1 MPTNPHDVRPL
12 SGVTVVDITQ
22 VIAGP
27 FATMNL
33 GDLGADVIK
42 VEAVDRGDRS
52 RSIDPTPEY
61 FDTLNRNKRSIEV
74 NLKSEQ
80 GQAIV
85 TELARQ
91 ADVFIESAKP
101 GRMEA
106 FNLSYDRLSEE
117 NPELIYC
124 SISGFGRDSPYEDL
138 PAWDTLVQ
146 AMSGVMSITGEEDGP
161 PLWSGLPSGDLIT
174 SMYTTQSVLAALYAR
189 ERGDIDG
196 EWIEVPM
203 LDAAISWLSARAG
216 HTFGLGEPFPRLGT
230 RHPTLAPFGVYSCA
244 DENIV
249 IAAGTD
255 SLWRDLCEVLG
266 REDLL
271 DDERFETGSAR
282 AENHEV
288 LNAEIEAVLADGP
301 ADEWIEVLQGANIP
315 AGPIH
320 DTKSVW
326 EDEHVKRHELR
337 QTIERTGR
345 DDAEV
350 IDHPIHFSTLATE
363 LSRAP
368 EQLGASTTDVLEELG
383 YDGDDI
389 EQLREDG
396 VIG

>member
-345 DDAEV
+345 EDAEV

>member
-1 MPTNPHDVRPL
+1 MPTNQHDARPL
-12 SGVTVVDITQ
+12 DDVVVVDITQ

-42 VEAVDRGDRS
+42 IEAVDRGDRS
-52 RSIDPTPEY
+52 RSIDPVPEY
-61 FDTLNRNKRSIEV
+61 FDTLNRNKRSIEID
-74 NLKSEQ
+74 LKSDG
-80 GQAIV
+80 GQEIV
-85 TELARQ
+85 TELVRE
-91 ADVFIESAKP
+91 ADVFVESAKP

-106 FNLSYDRLSEE
+106 FGLSYDRLSEV

-124 SISGFGRDSPYEDL
+124 SISGFGRNSPYEEL

-146 AMSGVMSITGEEDGP
+146 AMSGIMSITGEEGGP

-189 ERGDIDG
+189 ERGVVDG

-203 LDAAISWLSARAG
+203 FDAAISWLSARAG
-216 HTFGLGEPFPRLGT
+216 HTFGFEEPFPRLGT

-255 SLWRDLCEVLG
+255 SLWRDLCTVLD
-266 REDLL
+266 REELI
-271 DDERFETGSAR
+271 DDERFATGSLR
-282 AENHEV
+282 AENYDE
-288 LNAEIEAVLADGP
+288 LTAEIESVLSDDTADR
-301 ADEWIEVLQGANIP
+301 WIEVLQDAKIP

-320 DTKSVW
+320 DTQSVW
-326 EDEHVKRHELR
+326 EDEHVRKRELR
-337 QTIERTGR
+337 RTIQRAGR
-345 DDAEV
+345 EDAEV
-350 IDHPIHFSTLATE
+350 IDHPIHFSALATE

-368 EQLGASTTDVLEELG
+368 EALGESTDDVLEELG
-383 YDGDDI
+383 YEGGEI
-389 EQLREDG
+389 ERFREDS

>member
-42 VEAVDRGDRS
+42 IEAVGRGDRS
-52 RSIDPTPEY
+52 RSIDPIPEY

-74 NLKSEQ
+74 NLKSED

-124 SISGFGRDSPYEDL
+124 SISGFGRDSPYENL

-255 SLWRDLCEVLG
+255 SLWRDLCEVLD

-337 QTIERTGR
+337 QTIERTGQE
-345 DDAEV
+345 DAEV

-396 VIG
+396 IIG